1 MATDEMSSKPLIKF
15 EKVGKWFAD
24 GERRSWALKD
34 VDFEVFPGE
43 FFILVGP
50 SGSGKSTILRILSG
64 LDAPSS
70 GRVVFADDRKP
81 KIAFVFQNFALFP
94 WLTVFENV
102 EFGLKMEGVP
112 AKERRRRVAAQIE
125 MIGLNKF
132 GNYYPRELSGGMKQ
146 RVGIARALVV
156 NPQVILMDEPFS
168 ELDSFTAKNLRKEL
182 LEIWQK
188 RGLTVV
194 MVSHLIEEAVELG
207 DRIAIL
213 SPGPAAVEKII
224 PNGLP
229 RPRDRRAP
237 AFFKIEDETETILKF

>member
-1 MATDEMSSKPLIKF
+1 MPDNPAKPLIKF

-34 VDFEVFPGE
+34 VDFEVFAGE
-43 FFILVGP
+43 FFVIVGP

-64 LDAPSS
+64 LDFPSS
-70 GRVVFADDRKP
+70 GKVVFAGRRRP

-94 WLTVFENV
+94 WLTTFENV

-112 AKERRRRVAAQIE
+112 AEERRQRTAEQIK
-125 MIGLNKF
+125 MIGLERF
-132 GNYYPRELSGGMKQ
+132 ENYYPRELSGGMKQ
-146 RVGIARALVV
+146 RVGIARALAV
-156 NPQVILMDEPFS
+156 NPQIILMDEPFS

-182 LEIWQK
+182 LDIWQK
-188 RGLTVV
+188 HGLTVV

-207 DRIAIL
+207 DRLAVL
-213 SPGPAAVEKII
+213 TPRPAVVEKII
-224 PNGLP
+224 RNELP

-237 AFFKIEDETETILKF
+237 EFFKMEDETEKILKF

>member
-1 MATDEMSSKPLIKF
+1 MTNNPIKPLIKF

-34 VDFEVFPGE
+34 VDFEVFPKE

-64 LDAPSS
+64 LETPSS
-70 GRVVFADDRKP
+70 GRVVFSGRARP

-112 AKERRRRVAAQIE
+112 AEERRRRVAAQIE
-125 MIGLNKF
+125 MIGLEKF
-132 GNYYPRELSGGMKQ
+132 ENYYPRELSGGMKQ
-146 RVGIARALVV
+146 RVGIARALAV
-156 NPQVILMDEPFS
+156 NPQIILMDEPFS

-182 LEIWQK
+182 LNIWQ
-188 RGLTVV
+188 RRDLTVV

-207 DRIAIL
+207 DRLAVL
-213 SPGPAAVEKII
+213 TPQPASVEKII
-224 PNGLP
+224 RNGLP

-237 AFFKIEDETETILKF
+237 EFFKIEDETEAILKF